1 MRAAEV
7 VVGQVYLANV
17 SGRVV
22 SVRIE
27 RPVLVGFRQ
36 RRTAWE
42 ATNLTTGRRILIRS
56 AQRLRFQ
63 SLIGR
68 LRTGP
73 VPGRRQRV
81 PVVSIPHR

>member
-22 SVRIE
+22 PVRIE

-42 ATNLTTGRRILIRS
+42 ATNLALGRRILIRS
-56 AQRLRFQ
+56 AQRLRKQ
-63 SLIGR
+63 AEVGSWR
-68 LRTGP
+68 
-73 VPGRRQRV
+73 
-81 PVVSIPHR
+81 S

>member
-1 MRAAEV
+1 MRAADV

-22 SVRIE
+22 PVRIE

-42 ATNLTTGRRILIRS
+42 ATNLVTGRRILIRS
-56 AQRLRFQ
+56 AQRLRKQ
-63 SLIGR
+63 AEVGSWR
-68 LRTGP
+68 
-73 VPGRRQRV
+73 
-81 PVVSIPHR
+81 S

>member
-22 SVRIE
+22 PVRIE

-36 RRTAWE
+36 RRAWE
-42 ATNLTTGRRILIRS
+42 ATNLVTGRRVLIRS
-56 AQRLRFQ
+56 AQRLRQ
-63 SLIGR
+63 VAPAVAVALSLG
-68 LRTGP
+68 
-73 VPGRRQRV
+73 VP
-81 PVVSIPHR
+81 PSWEEEPS

>member
-56 AQRLRFQ
+56 AQRLRKQ
-63 SLIGR
+63 VEVGSWR
-68 LRTGP
+68 
-73 VPGRRQRV
+73 
-81 PVVSIPHR
+81 S